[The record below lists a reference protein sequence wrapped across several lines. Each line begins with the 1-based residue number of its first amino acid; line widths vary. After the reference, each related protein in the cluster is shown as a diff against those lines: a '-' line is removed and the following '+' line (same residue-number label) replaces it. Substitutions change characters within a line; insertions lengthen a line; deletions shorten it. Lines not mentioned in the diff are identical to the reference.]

1 MTNVKYR
8 KNARKEFITH
18 IGNRKV
24 ICATIDFGS
33 TSSNVTANILTT
45 GWDSEDW
52 KVFLDSID
60 VEYDSGYGTQELYGT
75 IWYEDGTWSER
86 CEYDGSEWWLHQE
99 CPDIPDNLIRIDKVR
114 NNKIN
119 ELGI

>member
-1 MTNVKYR
+1 MTN
-8 KNARKEFITH
+8 ARQEFLTQ

-33 TSSNVTANILTT
+33 TSNNVPPNILTT

-52 KVFLDSID
+52 NVFLESID

-86 CEYDGSEWWLHQE
+86 GEYDGSEWWSFQK
-99 CPDIPDNLIRIDKVR
+99 CPDIPANLIRIDKVR
-114 NNKIN
+114 NNKLN